1 MKHLVAFPLKGG
13 GNMIVEVDEP
23 ESEGT
28 VRAGRGDV
36 IARAKETLEEALS
49 NIMPATREVAEHLRS
64 AGNRPDEI
72 EITFGIKL
80 NTAAGAIIA
89 SASAEANFN
98 VTVRWAEQKEA
109 VAPA

>member
-1 MKHLVAFPLKGG
+1 MKHLVEFPLKEGG
-13 GNMIVEVDEP
+13 TTIIEVDEP

-36 IARAKETLEEALS
+36 IARAKETLEDALG
-49 NIMPATREVAEHLRS
+49 NVVPAARAIAEHVHK

-72 EITFGIKL
+72 DITFGIKL
-80 NTAAGAIIA
+80 STAAGAIIA

-98 VTVRWAEQKEA
+98 VSLHWSAKQET
-109 VAPA
+109 APMS